1 MICRDREKP
10 CPNRTRLSYF
20 SSQAV
25 SVQPLYVDTVHGFPF
40 TLRKRPSMERLIWR
54 KPEEMAAALASVGS
68 IPKSAVCCLAQS
80 VRLVTT
86 TGSPSG
92 VRRCQILAFRF
103 CGPRWPSGNA
113 SAASVPWARLPV
125 LSAAAAAFLLA
136 AALHLLCRP
145 LCCWLRHAA
154 EQAGEQVR
162 LLLDG
167 GVSNSTP
174 QITHFRII
182 SVCGYPHGAR
192 RL

>member
-1 MICRDREKP
+1 MHG
-10 CPNRTRLSYF
+10 CPF
-20 SSQAV
+20 A
-25 SVQPLYVDTVHGFPF
+25 
-40 TLRKRPSMERLIWR
+40 LRNLPSMDRLIWR

-92 VRRCQILAFRF
+92 VRRCQILAFLF
-103 CGPRWPSGNA
+103 CGPLWPSGNA
-113 SAASVPWARLPV
+113 SAAFVPWARFPV
-125 LSAAAAAFLLA
+125 FSAAAAAFRLA
-136 AALHLLCRP
+136 EALHLLCRP

-167 GVSNSTP
+167 GVSNSAP
-174 QITHFRII
+174 QITH
-182 SVCGYPHGAR
+182 
-192 RL
+192 